1 MKITDKSGFVLAI
14 GCFDVGKISELSI
27 NVVSDSVALI
37 FSYDE
42 NALEHLNGEEKILKS
57 RGMFAQISR
66 NEMLP
71 CGE

>member
-1 MKITDKSGFVLAI
+1 MKITDKSGSVLAI